1 MPAFEVS
8 IAIESATS
16 PEVIRLIQELDHY
29 LTALYPA
36 ESNHLLSISA
46 LNDPAVTLLVARYD
60 GKAVGCGAL
69 LRTAPGFGEVKRM
82 YVDPNRRGLGLG
94 KKLLAAI
101 EETARQAGIHTL
113 QLETGIHQPEAIG
126 LYIKNGYREI
136 EPFREYQP
144 DPLSR
149 FFERKLG

>member
-69 LRTAPGFGEVKRM
+69 LRTAP
-82 YVDPNRRGLGLG
+82 
-94 KKLLAAI
+94 
-101 EETARQAGIHTL
+101 
-113 QLETGIHQPEAIG
+113 
-126 LYIKNGYREI
+126 
-136 EPFREYQP
+136 
-144 DPLSR
+144 
-149 FFERKLG
+149 